1 MAARQKREA
10 AEKPQRRRGAPA
22 RPPKTGI
29 GMLLR
34 DADTAFNRYLT
45 AQLAAHGVT
54 FGQFQHLR
62 NLWVENGLTQAELS
76 RRIGIEMASSTAILD
91 SLEAAKLITRVRN
104 TTDRRKINVFLTPAG
119 AALEKALMACAADAN
134 KRASKGLTQAE
145 VAQLFALAGQTRVL
159 QEVLGPL
166 RDDFDAVFDNTSY
179 RPSDLEPLVELF
191 RGRVQHFVFTSSTA
205 AYRPGSCWATGNC
218 CTSPAT
224 RCSSAATRT
233 CGTSGTASPT
243 TGRCCP

>member
-1 MAARQKREA
+1 MAARQKRGA
-10 AEKPQRRRGAPA
+10 AEKPQRRHGAPA

-91 SLEAAKLITRVRN
+91 SLAAAKLITRVRN

-145 VAQLFALAGQTRVL
+145 VAQLFALAGQIIDNFRTLRAASAL
-159 QEVLGPL
+159 SAKAAAGP
-166 RDDFDAVFDNTSY
+166 RAATA
-179 RPSDLEPLVELF
+179 PS
-191 RGRVQHFVFTSSTA
+191 GRVRRNMPRA
-205 AYRPGSCWATGNC
+205 AE
-218 CTSPAT
+218 
-224 RCSSAATRT
+224 
-233 CGTSGTASPT
+233 
-243 TGRCCP
+243 

>member
-10 AEKPQRRRGAPA
+10 AEKPQRRRGATA

-134 KRASKGLTQAE
+134 KRASKGLTHAE
-145 VAQLFALAGQTRVL
+145 VAQLFALAGQIIDNFRTLRAS
-159 QEVLGPL
+159 GPFSGKADGATAPKA
-166 RDDFDAVFDNTSY
+166 RRTSA
-179 RPSDLEPLVELF
+179 P
-191 RGRVQHFVFTSSTA
+191 RGRVRRNMPRA
-205 AYRPGSCWATGNC
+205 AE
-218 CTSPAT
+218 
-224 RCSSAATRT
+224 
-233 CGTSGTASPT
+233 
-243 TGRCCP
+243 